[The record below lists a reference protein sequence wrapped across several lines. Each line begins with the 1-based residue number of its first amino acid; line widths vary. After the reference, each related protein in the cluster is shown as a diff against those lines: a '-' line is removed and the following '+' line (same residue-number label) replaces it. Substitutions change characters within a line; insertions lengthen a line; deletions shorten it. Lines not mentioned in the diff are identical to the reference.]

1 MRLDISSLTSK
12 ERTDMSTKL
21 NLVIAAALAFGPFA
35 LAQNTGTPA
44 SAGAQSK
51 DKQDAQPD
59 NDPLKQEKE
68 KYLQDARKLADDTK
82 NHASAAQIAADKAQ
96 LKKDRA
102 RLNQRSADLKK
113 NKNHKHSD
121 H

>member
-1 MRLDISSLTSK
+1 MN
-12 ERTDMSTKL
+12 TKM
-21 NLVIAAALAFGPFA
+21 NLIFAAALAFGPLA
-35 LAQNTGTPA
+35 LAQNTGAPA
-44 SAGAQSK
+44 SPGAHTSAVTK
-51 DKQDAQPD
+51 DKQDTQPD

-68 KYLQDARKLADDTK
+68 KYLQDAQKLADDTK

-113 NKNHKHSD
+113 NKKHKPHD